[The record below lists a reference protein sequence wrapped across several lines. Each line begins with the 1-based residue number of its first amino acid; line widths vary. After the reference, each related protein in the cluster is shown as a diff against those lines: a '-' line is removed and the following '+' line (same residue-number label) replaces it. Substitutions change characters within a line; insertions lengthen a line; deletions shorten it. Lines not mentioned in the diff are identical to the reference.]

1 MLKPAIE
8 LAGIEVKFR
17 RLISGVLLAYIT
29 LLGLMLLVLIY
40 GLAIGDPSASKTNF
54 QQTVSGVLF
63 FALVGFP
70 FVFFALSGPV
80 VALALFLVSIL
91 QLVLKRLNILMILSC
106 FAAAATLTYSFAPD
120 LSSYQQLGHP
130 RLLQFPSNV
139 TNHSNDDYF
148 HSVALITFFNSFILV
163 FTSFY
168 IYFDPFYRNKNETG

>member
-1 MLKPAIE
+1 MLKLAIE

-17 RLISGVLLAYIT
+17 RLISGVLFSYLI

-40 GLAIGDPSASKTNF
+40 GLAIGGPSASKTNF

-80 VALALFLVSIL
+80 VAFALFLASIL
-91 QLVLKRLNILMILSC
+91 QLTLKRLNILMVLSC

-120 LSSYQQLGHP
+120 LSSYHQLGHP
-130 RLLQFPSNV
+130 RLLQFPSDV
-139 TNHSNDDYF
+139 TKYSGDYYF
-148 HSVALITFFNSFILV
+148 HSVVLFASFNLFIIV
-163 FTSFY
+163 FTSVY
-168 IYFDPFYRNKNETG
+168 IYFDPFYRNNNETG